1 MSELSDLVESGRL
14 TDASRILEDLTDPE
28 VGRELAR
35 LDHAPRSDTFR
46 LLPKDRAL
54 AVFEDLDAPLAR
66 DILSGLVDETTTTLI
81 ADLDPDDRARLLDE
95 LPAGLA
101 NRLLR
106 GLDDDERAMT
116 ETLLG
121 YPDDSA
127 GRNMTPEV
135 ATIPE
140 RMSAGD
146 AIEHLRRQGQAET
159 IYMVPVVDPTRV
171 LRGVLSLRTL
181 LGADPDAPVTELM
194 ARPIAVHTEEDQEVA
209 ARLIRDHGMIGLPV
223 VDREERIV
231 GVVTVDDA
239 MRILKEEESE
249 DAARAGGSEP
259 LRRPY
264 LATSVLQVVR
274 ARIVW
279 LFVLIAAATL
289 TVNVL
294 DHFEDTLAKVVQ
306 LALFIPL
313 LIGTAGNTGTQAVT
327 TVVRA
332 MAVENVGLRD
342 LPRVAGRELSTGLL
356 LGLLMGVVA
365 GTLAAVIVSG
375 RMGVVLLISLVAVC
389 ALATTAGACVPLVAR
404 RIGIDPAVVSAPVI
418 TTLVDATGLV
428 IYFVVARLVLGI

>member
-35 LDHAPRSDTFR
+35 LDHAPRAVTFR